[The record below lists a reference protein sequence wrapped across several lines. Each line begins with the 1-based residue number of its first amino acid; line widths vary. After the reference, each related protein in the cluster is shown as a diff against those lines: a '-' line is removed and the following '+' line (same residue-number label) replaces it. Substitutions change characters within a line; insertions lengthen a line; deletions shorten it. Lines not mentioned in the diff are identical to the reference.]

1 MSTEIQIG
9 FPCPHYIME
18 EVGQLDT
25 DNRTVIVS
33 SPIVSETSTIVLI
46 NNELYI
52 PQQGLYSQA
61 YLTSS
66 SKGPYNIEP
75 CTGLIGP
82 DGNLLI
88 VQTPKGMVQVRL
100 PEGKRLSLLQVQKF
114 LRLSPVNDYVEVVD
128 YNGALALQEKHY
140 LGESSFVRVSGKG
153 AEALGFIQ
161 KGARGKTLYPSW
173 ELVKD
178 ETLIPYQSNPRRV
191 STKRLRF
198 TSPINTNPSI
208 KLSYTTE
215 PSVCVRCQGTYV
227 ENDYRFNPQGEI
239 LTIQNENLLIQACI
253 KMVLTE
259 KGSNVFHFGYGTNVM
274 TRVGRKVVS
283 SVVQDIKEDIIKG
296 LQKIQNI
303 QRKQRQYQDVN
314 AKEFLYS
321 IDAVEVYPDQYDVTK
336 YFIDVVLR
344 NGSNEPVS
352 ISITYTAPGA
362 IALAGSNGLSLG
374 TQTLK

>member
-25 DNRTVIVS
+25 DNRTVLVS
-33 SPIVSETSTIVLI
+33 SPIVSETSTVVLI
-46 NNELYI
+46 NNELYV
-52 PQQGLYSQA
+52 PKEGLYSQA

-82 DGNLLI
+82 DGNLLT
-88 VQTPKGMVQVRL
+88 VQTPKGSVQVRL
-100 PEGKRLSLLQVQKF
+100 PEGKRLSLLEVQKF
-114 LRLSPVNDYVEVVD
+114 LRLSAVNDYVEVVD
-128 YNGALALQEKHY
+128 YNGALALQERFY
-140 LGESSFVRVSGKG
+140 LGEASFIRVGGKG
-153 AEALGFIQ
+153 ATALGFIQ
-161 KGARGKTLYPSW
+161 KGSRGKTLYPGW

-178 ETLIPYQSNPRRV
+178 ETVIPYQSNPRRV

-198 TSPINTNPSI
+198 RSPIVTNPSI
-208 KLSYTTE
+208 KLSYTTQ
-215 PSVCVRCQGTYV
+215 PTVCVRCKGTYV

-259 KGSNVFHFGYGTNVM
+259 KGSNLFHVGYGTDVM

-283 SVVQDIKEDIIKG
+283 DVVQDLKEDIIKG

-303 QRKQRQYQDVN
+303 QRKQRQYQDVT

-321 IDAVEVYPDQYDVTK
+321 IDAVEIYADEYDVTK

-374 TQTLK
+374 TETLK